1 MRQSDGP
8 LQELFETPALERGGT
23 RNMQS
28 NVVVFAKRS
37 LGLSKTQ
44 AVIGLILAA
53 IGLFTIVSLTLF
65 ASTSSAQYFLLS
77 VSPLAFGIVMVPM
90 PVILLYVYDKNN
102 GVLEHLLSI
111 GWNQNDIFKQYL
123 RAALFLALTVFVA
136 ESVVVLIACAIAGSL
151 AIFLLDV
158 LMLLLTAFL
167 GLSTVSFT
175 VMAMMAFSSL
185 QKQRTGGNAPL
196 AMGLGAAFILPT
208 FYLVFLG
215 FTLEFLIVL
224 SIAGLAGGLSL
235 TLLVLSSRLIRREK
249 MLP

>member
-1 MRQSDGP
+1 MKG
-8 LQELFETPALERGGT
+8 
-23 RNMQS
+23 

-37 LGLSKTQ
+37 LNLSKTQ
-44 AVIGLILAA
+44 AVIGLFLAV
-53 IGLFTIVSLTLF
+53 IGLITIVSLTLF
-65 ASTSSAQYFLLS
+65 ASTSSASYFLLS
-77 VSPLAFGIVMVPM
+77 VSFLAIGIVMFPM
-90 PVILLYVYDKNN
+90 PVLLLYVYDKNN

-123 RAALFLALTVFVA
+123 KAALFLSLTVFVS

-151 AIFLLDV
+151 AVFLLDV

-167 GLSTVSFT
+167 GLSVVSF
-175 VMAMMAFSSL
+175 VMMAMMAFSSL
-185 QKQRTGGNAPL
+185 QKQRAGGNAPL
-196 AMGLGAAFILPT
+196 AMGLGGVFILPT

-215 FTLEFLIVL
+215 FTLEFLIIL
-224 SIAGLAGGLSL
+224 SISSLAGALSL